1 MKKNKKCKKII
12 TWFNRSKILNHSNIK
27 NKREKWRVSY
37 FGHCLTPSSVS
48 LDSGGFLSILTP
60 NFSIVVVDMAS
71 ALTTTTL
78 LLVEKWW
85 EVLLLGLK
93 VGCFNNKKLLLLTHA
108 IASIFFFFWVFGKA
122 QKQNPF
128 TLLYYYFSV
137 NVSHSCLI
145 TFFSHHIM
153 GLRVKLSAQ

>member
-1 MKKNKKCKKII
+1 MKKNKKCKRII
-12 TWFNRSKILNHSNIK
+12 TWFNRSKILNHSNII

-108 IASIFFFFWVFGKA
+108 IANFFLGFRKSPEAESFYFIIIFSKCEPLVPHHFLFPSYHG
-122 QKQNPF
+122 P
-128 TLLYYYFSV
+128 
-137 NVSHSCLI
+137 SC
-145 TFFSHHIM
+145 
-153 GLRVKLSAQ
+153 

>member
-1 MKKNKKCKKII
+1 M
-12 TWFNRSKILNHSNIK
+12 
-27 NKREKWRVSY
+27 SY

-78 LLVEKWW
+78 LLVEKWL
-85 EVLLLGLK
+85 EGLLLGLK
-93 VGCFNNKKLLLLTHA
+93 VGCVSNKKLLLLTHA
-108 IASIFFFFWVFGKA
+108 IANIIIIFFWVFRKA

-128 TLLYYYFSV
+128 TLLLFSV

-153 GLRVKLSAQ
+153 GLRVKLSANRVDNGVIVGPCCNYIQSYLN

>member
-108 IASIFFFFWVFGKA
+108 IANFFLGFRKSPEAESFYFIIIFSKCEPLVPHHFLFPSYHG
-122 QKQNPF
+122 P
-128 TLLYYYFSV
+128 
-137 NVSHSCLI
+137 SC
-145 TFFSHHIM
+145 
-153 GLRVKLSAQ
+153 